1 MATSLLSSV
10 RSKRNGAL
18 HDIEATVED
27 QIDTLREEIAALTK
41 MIAKSKTTKTVRS
54 QASAGYEDLVARS
67 EDLLHQFQDVY
78 AKGSREVRSTV
89 RRHPAATIGAAAV
102 FGVVLA
108 LLARR

>member
-67 EDLLHQFQDVY
+67 EDLLH
-78 AKGSREVRSTV
+78 
-89 RRHPAATIGAAAV
+89 
-102 FGVVLA
+102 
-108 LLARR
+108 